1 MVMMEGQHHIKPRA
15 IGTVQIWVLNAL
27 AQEVL
32 SRKPSQQFEY
42 PIKGVLSSRTR
53 KALEEK
59 NQSDQSLANRC
70 LKD

>member
-1 MVMMEGQHHIKPRA
+1 LAHAGRQHHVKPRA

-27 AQEVL
+27 SQEVL

-42 PIKGVLSSRTR
+42 PIKGVLSSRSGE
-53 KALEEK
+53 ALKEK
-59 NQSDQSLANRC
+59 NQSDQQFANRR

>member
-1 MVMMEGQHHIKPRA
+1 M
-15 IGTVQIWVLNAL
+15 VQIQVLNGL
-27 AQEVL
+27 SQEVL

-59 NQSDQSLANRC
+59 NQSDQQLANRR